1 MNIKR
6 DINKIAKA
14 AVAYTTKNKRSILTG
29 ITVAETFFNA
39 YAWCKAGYN
48 INDIYKECL
57 NNLDMCEADDREA
70 RHKIVMEA
78 LYKAAPD
85 LIVGVIATSATTG
98 TILYN
103 HKITSREI
111 ATLGAA
117 YSATRMT
124 LDATNNKIEELFG
137 EKGRTQVR
145 QSVAQDNTNKVAAS
159 GGSVLVTG
167 MGSFVG
173 IDFSTERA
181 FRTCGESLK
190 GAIDAIS
197 ERINNYHWACLND
210 LYDEIGLKRIPAPFG
225 TEFGWPDSECYRTAN
240 GTVRAPIDIRVTD
253 YNGEPAYYL
262 DYDVYPKPDYYHN
275 S

>member
-6 DINKIAKA
+6 DISKIAKA
-14 AVAYTTKNKRSILTG
+14 AVAYTAKNRRSILTG

-159 GGSVLVTG
+159 GGAVLVTG

-240 GTVRAPIDIRVTD
+240 GMVRAPIDIRVTD

-262 DYDVYPKPDYYHN
+262 DYDIYPKPDYYHN